1 MNEPQEEIVTQLIN
15 ALEGLEFCDIDL
27 VGYNPH
33 PKIQMDMSV

>member
-1 MNEPQEEIVTQLIN
+1 MNEPQEQIVTLLIN
-15 ALEGLEFCDIDL
+15 ALEGFQFGDIDL